1 MQDLDLGRT
10 FCRGK
15 IFDRYFTTLFA
26 NPYSESLFHPFSIG
40 QDAALYNRDYFI
52 KIHSTGETEWYCPAE
67 ISSIC
72 KMDIRDFPFDS
83 QQCKLKFGSW
93 AYTGSEVNLSLQ
105 RNSADLAMFTE
116 NGEWEVVAMPG
127 KRNDVKYSCCPQSYI
142 DITYT
147 LKIKRRV
154 LFYLNNLI
162 IPCVVLAGMTVLS
175 FYLPP
180 ESGERVSL
188 VITVLLSLT
197 VFMLLYNESIPPTSE
212 AMPLIGKFFFVVLVE
227 VITSLCA
234 TCLIIRCYHHNPF
247 KEMPRWFRYMIF
259 CILAPVF
266 RMKFPMR
273 TLKIQE
279 RRRPSAAARLV
290 QHNKHLYTAMSNGN
304 PKFAWNGNSRVSS
317 PHGSRTSL
325 DKVPLEMNDERLDAI
340 SQQMDILLDFFDNEQ
355 TVDVRRD
362 EWHFASIVLDQVFF
376 WVFTATIVL
385 SVISFYT
392 IIP

>member
-1 MQDLDLGRT
+1 
-10 FCRGK
+10 
-15 IFDRYFTTLFA
+15 
-26 NPYSESLFHPFSIG
+26 
-40 QDAALYNRDYFI
+40 
-52 KIHSTGETEWYCPAE
+52 
-67 ISSIC
+67 
-72 KMDIRDFPFDS
+72 
-83 QQCKLKFGSW
+83 
-93 AYTGSEVNLSLQ
+93 
-105 RNSADLAMFTE
+105 
-116 NGEWEVVAMPG
+116 
-127 KRNDVKYSCCPQSYI
+127 
-142 DITYT
+142 
-147 LKIKRRV
+147 
-154 LFYLNNLI
+154 
-162 IPCVVLAGMTVLS
+162 
-175 FYLPP
+175 
-180 ESGERVSL
+180 
-188 VITVLLSLT
+188 
-197 VFMLLYNESIPPTSE
+197 
-212 AMPLIGKFFFVVLVE
+212 MPLIGKFFFVVLVE